1 MSKTPSREV
10 SVRSG
15 KERVPVS
22 SQRAPLRYKG
32 LDTKNFVQRWVLDKD
47 DRLQVFLDAGYEF
60 VNPTA
65 ANSQVGDPTVD
76 SSKGLDTRVTKTA
89 GFGNLRLFLMQ
100 IPRKWYED
108 DQAKKQ
114 LEVDLSEESMKAPG
128 KGKAVPEG
136 IDYGKITMERNKKEM
151 SDLE

>member
-1 MSKTPSREV
+1 MSRTPSREE

-22 SQRAPLRYKG
+22 SNRAPLRYKG

-47 DRLQVFLDAGYEF
+47 DRLQEFLDGGYEF
-60 VNPTA
+60 VKPTV
-65 ANSQVGDPTVD
+65 QGLRVGDPTVD

-100 IPRKWYED
+100 IPRKWYEE

-114 LEVDLSEESMKAPG
+114 LEVDQSEESMKAPG
-128 KGKAVPEG
+128 KGKSVPEG
-136 IDYGKITMERNKKEM
+136 IDYGKITMERTKKDM
-151 SDLE
+151 SDLD